1 VTFRICIEETTTQ
14 LFYRTVEAPNRE
26 AAHRLGME
34 MIEEG
39 TWAEHC
45 DPCDQHAHVELVT
58 EVTEQLGNGKD

>member
-1 VTFRICIEETTTQ
+1 MTFRICIEETTTQ

-39 TWAEHC
+39 TWADQC
-45 DPCDQHAHVELVT
+45 DPCDQQTSVELVE
-58 EVTEQLGNGKD
+58 EVTETLGGRQ